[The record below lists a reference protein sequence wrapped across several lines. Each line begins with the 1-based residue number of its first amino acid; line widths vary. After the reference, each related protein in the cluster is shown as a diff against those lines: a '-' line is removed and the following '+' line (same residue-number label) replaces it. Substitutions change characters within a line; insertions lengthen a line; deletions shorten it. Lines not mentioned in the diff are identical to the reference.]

1 MDDQRPLTGRLPSH
15 QPSTPQPPTPRP
27 SFPERPALRP
37 GVRVVRRGHGR
48 LQVGLLPGERLLLPD
63 DPAVRALLDA
73 VAAGERPDLGSDRV
87 CGWALALLEHGLV
100 VDRDEVAVLMGGGL
114 PRPVVHA
121 ALAQAGAGAGERLA
135 GRSSASVGL
144 EADGSWREETLV
156 LLAEAGLRCAQRG
169 EPATVRLLVSPDG
182 ELPRRSLDAWM
193 RSGAA
198 HLAVSNVAGRVRVGP
213 LVAPG
218 LSACVRC
225 VDAHAADRDPGH
237 GLVVEQHGPVADEP
251 CDPLLMRLALAL
263 AVRDLASYV
272 EGGLPATWSATV
284 AVEPE
289 LRLERQ
295 EWTRHPR
302 CGCAWCEGLA
312 TA

>member
-1 MDDQRPLTGRLPSH
+1 MDDPMIPTGRLPSL
-15 QPSTPQPPTPRP
+15 QPSARP
-27 SFPERPALRP
+27 AAFPERPALRP
-37 GVRVVRRGHGR
+37 GVRVVRRDHDR

-87 CGWALALLEHGLV
+87 RGWALALLEHGLV
-100 VDRDEVAVLMGGGL
+100 VDRDEVAGLMSSGL

-121 ALAQAGAGAGERLA
+121 ALAQSGTGARERLA
-135 GRSSASVGL
+135 GRASATVGL
-144 EADGSWREETLV
+144 EADGPWREETLA
-156 LLAEAGLRCAQRG
+156 LLAEAGLRCVQRG
-169 EPATVRLLVSPDG
+169 GPATVRLLVSPGG
-182 ELPRRSLDAWM
+182 ELPRPSLDGLM

-198 HLAVSNVAGRVRVGP
+198 HLVVSNVAGRVRVGP

-237 GLVVEQHGPVADEP
+237 GLVLEQHGPGADEP

-284 AVEPE
+284 AVEPD
-289 LRLERQ
+289 LRLERE

-302 CGCAWCEGLA
+302 CGCAWGEGLA
-312 TA
+312 SA